1 MKNIVAIL
9 LVKSLAIRMFGENLL
24 VGIKFA
30 GCFCIAIHV
39 SLGCNR

>member
-1 MKNIVAIL
+1 MKNIVGIL
-9 LVKSLAIRMFGENLL
+9 LVKTLAIRMFGENLQI
-24 VGIKFA
+24 GIKYV